1 MVHRPREFIIVFNGA
16 YHHGFNFGYNIAES
30 VNFATKYWL
39 DFFVK
44 AKECRCISGIVK
56 INHMEFYDNLI
67 QNCPELKKDP
77 LVKKF
82 HKDLI
87 DNGYD
92 KEENY
97 VRRKMER
104 ELEL

>member
-67 QNCPELKKDP
+67 QNCKKNYILMIELI
-77 LVKKF
+77 LF
-82 HKDLI
+82 NIQAL
-87 DNGYD
+87 N
-92 KEENY
+92 
-97 VRRKMER
+97 
-104 ELEL
+104 